1 MHTDIEATANK
12 LACDPRIS
20 DYDFWRSLRNLN
32 NEIFVIANNKRPIP
46 IEMLRW
52 RVILRQARSKR
63 GVA

>member
-1 MHTDIEATANK
+1 MHTDIEATASR

-32 NEIFVIANNKRPIP
+32 NEIFEIANNNGPIP

-63 GVA
+63 GVV